1 MYRFWG
7 LDIKANS
14 VHSSKFSNSQTS
26 SFNKSLTAWV
36 QMAIAPTSLA
46 YQQLSQYLGIHL
58 TAFLPR
64 FLGVTLAN
72 IINNY
77 AATSASCRRSP
88 RTKSL

>member
-14 VHSSKFSNSQTS
+14 VHSSKFSNPQTS

-36 QMAIAPTSLA
+36 QMAIAPTSPT
-46 YQQLSQYLGIHL
+46 YQQLSQYLGIYL

-64 FLGVTLAN
+64 FSGVTFSE
-72 IINNY
+72 Y
-77 AATSASCRRSP
+77 D
-88 RTKSL
+88 K

>member
-1 MYRFWG
+1 MYRFWR

-14 VHSSKFSNSQTS
+14 VHSSKFSNPRTS

-36 QMAIAPTSLA
+36 QMANVPTSLA

-64 FLGVTLAN
+64 FLGVN
-72 IINNY
+72 FSEY
-77 AATSASCRRSP
+77 H
-88 RTKSL
+88 K